1 MTSSTDTTG
10 HPGVEELSDLTEGL
24 LPLGRATD
32 LRLHLTG
39 CSDCADL
46 YASLE
51 EIRDLLGDLP
61 DAGPM
66 PDEVITRIDLAL
78 AAETVHGAESSTIG
92 PAKASRPHTTATGS
106 ATAPTA
112 PRSAPDA
119 ASATMD
125 QDAVENQNAVET
137 RDAIGSGRKRTGT
150 ENVSR
155 GTEHVSRGTS
165 PLVSTTDRPAG
176 HARASTGPGRGGRQ
190 RAGRRRTV
198 TIGAV
203 FTVAAIGLGTFL
215 VQSLDSDSSSR
226 DTATHRPIRGTSD
239 TGGFSADEMEKRVSK
254 LLAENQPATESTGS
268 SYLGPHSSSDP
279 SRPNTPL
286 RGEDTTTAAAVQVPA
301 CVQQGI
307 GRSDAPLAAEQ
318 GTFKGRNA
326 LLVVLPHPSDSGQV
340 SAYLVDTACVTQRSA
355 NSSGKVLFSHSYA
368 RD

>member
-24 LPLGRATD
+24 LSLGRATD

-39 CSDCADL
+39 CGDCADL

-51 EIRDLLGDLP
+51 EIRDLLSDVP
-61 DAGPM
+61 DTGPM
-66 PDEVITRIDLAL
+66 PDDVITRIDLAL
-78 AAETVHGAESSTIG
+78 AAEAMHGAESSTMG
-92 PAKASRPHTTATGS
+92 PAQTFRPLTVSGS
-106 ATAPTA
+106 ATAPPA
-112 PRSAPDA
+112 PRSAPEA
-119 ASATMD
+119 AATPGD
-125 QDAVENQNAVET
+125 RNTVEKDVVEAQET
-137 RDAIGSGRKRTGT
+137 TGSGRASTGT

-155 GTEHVSRGTS
+155 GTTHVSRGTS

-176 HARASTGPGRGGRQ
+176 HARTSTGPGRGGRQ
-190 RAGRRRTV
+190 RTGRRRTV

-226 DTATHRPIRGTSD
+226 DTSTHQPIRGTSG
-239 TGGFSADEMEKRVSK
+239 TSGFSTDELEKRVSK
-254 LLAENQPATESTGS
+254 LLAENPSAAEPTGS
-268 SYLGPHSSSDP
+268 SSSGAHSSSDP
-279 SRPNTPL
+279 IRPNTPL

-301 CVQQGI
+301 CVRQGI

-318 GTFKGRNA
+318 GTFEGRNA

-340 SAYLVDTACVTQRSA
+340 SAYLVDTACAAQRSA
-355 NSSGKVLFSHSYA
+355 DSSGEVLFSHSYA

>member
-24 LPLGRATD
+24 LPLDRATD

-51 EIRDLLGDLP
+51 EIRDLLGDVP

-66 PDEVITRIDLAL
+66 PDDVITRIDLAL
-78 AAETVHGAESSTIG
+78 VAEATHGAESSPIG
-92 PAKASRPHTTATGS
+92 PEKASRPLTAASGS
-106 ATAPTA
+106 ATAPPA
-112 PRSAPDA
+112 PRSAPDT
-119 ASATMD
+119 ASAAED
-125 QDAVENQNAVET
+125 QDAVQEQ
-137 RDAIGSGRKRTGT
+137 DASGSGRERTGT

-165 PLVSTTDRPAG
+165 PLVSTADRPAG

-215 VQSLDSDSSSR
+215 VQSFDGDSSSR
-226 DTATHRPIRGTSD
+226 NTTNHRPIRGTSD
-239 TGGFSADEMEKRVSK
+239 TGGFSADKLEMRVSK
-254 LLAENQPATESTGS
+254 LLAENPPAAESTGS
-268 SYLGPHSSSDP
+268 PSLGTHSSSDP
-279 SRPNTPL
+279 SLPNNPL

-318 GTFKGRNA
+318 GTFNGRNA
-326 LLVVLPHPSDSGQV
+326 LLVVLPHPSDNGQV
-340 SAYLVDTACVTQRSA
+340 SAYLVDTTCATQRSA
-355 NSSGKVLFSHSYA
+355 DSSGEVLFSHSYT